1 MEVRTNKGERLAVTF
16 EMQETMLFWLLAQRC
31 ENYGYDWKM
40 FRNISQQR
48 YRARKA
54 MQTYLACAYSL
65 DWERAPLAYRLN
77 WDTMDYTCGQ
87 SQNEE
92 ITNLLRQLVNPNAQ
106 WVS

>member
-1 MEVRTNKGERLAVTF
+1 MVITTEQKR
-16 EMQETMLFWLLAQRC
+16 EMLNYLLADRC

-40 FRNISQQR
+40 FRNVSQQR

-54 MQTYLACAYSL
+54 MRPYMGCVESLKWDSAALAH
-65 DWERAPLAYRLN
+65 RLN
-77 WDTMDYTCGQ
+77 WDTMDYTVGQ
-87 SQNEE
+87 SSNEE